1 MTLAG
6 ITRSLR
12 DHAGGDWISKRK
24 LKAWLQS
31 GDAEVKKITDG
42 LDVRVQGRAQLY
54 WVPDVAERVK
64 LQTCRGWSA

>member
-1 MTLAG
+1 MTKADLA
-6 ITRSLR
+6 RSLR
-12 DHAGGDWISKRK
+12 NHAGGDWISKRK

-31 GDAEVKKITDG
+31 GDAEVKRITDG

-64 LQTCRGWSA
+64 LQVCRGW